1 MDHEHDHEYLHE
13 HGIPHAHDG
22 HDHHGHDAAHP
33 HMGGADHEH
42 SHDGGHSHVHTHEH
56 SHEHTHADGTTHS
69 HPHEHAHDHPHG
81 HEHSHEHAHDHGHPH
96 GGCPG
101 AAGCNSDCKSCDMDP
116 RAEVVALMQYMVNH
130 NTAHANEL
138 AQLAG
143 RLKDLG
149 DTTAFEQVMQAV
161 SDFEKGNMRLSTVL
175 AALNVPKA

>member
-1 MDHEHDHEYLHE
+1 MDHDHDYMHE
-13 HGIPHAHDG
+13 HGIPH
-22 HDHHGHDAAHP
+22 DHHNHDAAHP

-42 SHDGGHSHVHTHEH
+42 SHDGGHSHAHAHEH
-56 SHEHTHADGTTHS
+56 SHPHTHADGVTHT
-69 HPHEHAHDHPHG
+69 HPHEHVHEHPHG
-81 HEHSHEHAHDHGHPH
+81 HEHAH

-143 RLKDLG
+143 RLKELG
-149 DTTAFEQVMQAV
+149 DPAGYDQVMQAV

-175 AALNVPKA
+175 AAMK